1 MFYFD
6 IGENKRGRFLKVL
19 LVFFFFFFF
28 LFWLSYEFVIFLCVD
43 YYYNYVLIGKAQAFL
58 VFVNSFFWKHQ
69 ILSVHWKIAF

>member
-28 LFWLSYEFVIFLCVD
+28 LFWLSYEFVNFFWVD
-43 YYYNYVLIGKAQAFL
+43 YYVLIGKAQAFL
-58 VFVNSFFWKHQ
+58 FFVNSFFWKHQ